1 LQRVVVGTDLSAT
14 AERAVNWAATLAD
27 RYDAELVLVQVIT
40 DRRELGEGLEY
51 AETELSRAA
60 VEVAGPKAR
69 ARVVVDAD
77 PAAAIVRIAVD
88 EDADVIVVGNAGM
101 SGRKQFLLANVPNRI
116 SHMAT
121 CTVIIVNSA
130 VAVEA
135 DVRRTSSAFDT
146 DAESHVEMVLTGRA
160 ADIARVMVK
169 HGFAELN
176 ALRDGGDDRTEERA
190 RRLRLAFEELG
201 PTFCKLGQILSTRP
215 DLLPGPFIEE
225 LATLRDRVPPLTEA
239 EIVQAME
246 QELRVPWEDVFDSIE
261 SEPLAA
267 GTIAQVHRA
276 TLASG
281 ERVVVKVQRPNARDQ
296 MMRDVGLLEL
306 FARRSAARPALRQ
319 IIDLQAM
326 VDHLSSSLLR
336 ELDFAQEAS
345 NMHRMREVI
354 ATYPRLGVP
363 IVYEDLST
371 PRLLVMEEIQGAPIS
386 EAPVSP
392 ARQEAARQLIE
403 SYYSQVLTE
412 GFFHADPHPGNLLW
426 WNECVYFLDFGMV
439 GEVGQKLRADLTL
452 LLLAFWRED
461 ERFLTDI
468 TLTLAGDDAS
478 SEVDLDAL
486 QAELGGLMSRFRHL
500 PLREMQL
507 GPILQQ
513 LTEIAMRH
521 GVTLP
526 ASLLLTA
533 KAFAQ
538 VQLSATALDPEL
550 DPFSVAGRYMAKAT
564 LHRFREALD
573 PQMLVDEAHE
583 YLVRIADLVLAFQ
596 RGTGARPEAP
606 GAVPRH
612 GRPRGQH
619 PAGGTSPLGR
629 ARRRGYQRRGRD
641 HRIIR
646 RRPGVDPQ
654 GLRRR
659 VSVSDG
665 RTGRRRRSAGAL
677 VTPGSYVDSP

>member
-1 LQRVVVGTDLSAT
+1 MPRRRSGSASVTGRVVRSCGHSNDSSSSTLRVATRTRPWSRCDATFHRSTAATCDVSQSTSKRCTPSGPRRSSTKARSYPRDAAPAGLHWRSWNRATTPTRSSTICSPQAFIPRSATTRRAGRTRDTSRPHARPGCSRPATREAPARPGHPLGPAGPAHPVSSLNSRREPGPLRLGSGALQRVVVGTDLSAT

-281 ERVVVKVQRPNARDQ
+281 ERVVV
-296 MMRDVGLLEL
+296 
-306 FARRSAARPALRQ
+306 
-319 IIDLQAM
+319 
-326 VDHLSSSLLR
+326 
-336 ELDFAQEAS
+336 
-345 NMHRMREVI
+345 
-354 ATYPRLGVP
+354 
-363 IVYEDLST
+363 
-371 PRLLVMEEIQGAPIS
+371 
-386 EAPVSP
+386 
-392 ARQEAARQLIE
+392 
-403 SYYSQVLTE
+403 
-412 GFFHADPHPGNLLW
+412 
-426 WNECVYFLDFGMV
+426 
-439 GEVGQKLRADLTL
+439 
-452 LLLAFWRED
+452 
-461 ERFLTDI
+461 
-468 TLTLAGDDAS
+468 
-478 SEVDLDAL
+478 
-486 QAELGGLMSRFRHL
+486 
-500 PLREMQL
+500 
-507 GPILQQ
+507 
-513 LTEIAMRH
+513 
-521 GVTLP
+521 
-526 ASLLLTA
+526 
-533 KAFAQ
+533 
-538 VQLSATALDPEL
+538 
-550 DPFSVAGRYMAKAT
+550 
-564 LHRFREALD
+564 
-573 PQMLVDEAHE
+573 
-583 YLVRIADLVLAFQ
+583 
-596 RGTGARPEAP
+596 
-606 GAVPRH
+606 
-612 GRPRGQH
+612 
-619 PAGGTSPLGR
+619 
-629 ARRRGYQRRGRD
+629 
-641 HRIIR
+641 
-646 RRPGVDPQ
+646 
-654 GLRRR
+654 
-659 VSVSDG
+659 
-665 RTGRRRRSAGAL
+665 
-677 VTPGSYVDSP
+677 

>member
-1 LQRVVVGTDLSAT
+1 WRSWNRATTPTRSSTTCSPQAFIPRSATTRRAGHTSDTSRPHARPGCSRPATREAPARPGHPLGPAGPAHPVSSLNSRREPGPLRLGSGALQRVVVGTDLSAT

-60 VEVAGPKAR
+60 VGVAGPQAR

-215 DLLPGPFIEE
+215 DLLPGPFIEA

-267 GTIAQVHRA
+267 GTIA
-276 TLASG
+276 
-281 ERVVVKVQRPNARDQ
+281 
-296 MMRDVGLLEL
+296 
-306 FARRSAARPALRQ
+306 
-319 IIDLQAM
+319 
-326 VDHLSSSLLR
+326 
-336 ELDFAQEAS
+336 
-345 NMHRMREVI
+345 
-354 ATYPRLGVP
+354 
-363 IVYEDLST
+363 
-371 PRLLVMEEIQGAPIS
+371 
-386 EAPVSP
+386 
-392 ARQEAARQLIE
+392 
-403 SYYSQVLTE
+403 
-412 GFFHADPHPGNLLW
+412 
-426 WNECVYFLDFGMV
+426 
-439 GEVGQKLRADLTL
+439 
-452 LLLAFWRED
+452 
-461 ERFLTDI
+461 
-468 TLTLAGDDAS
+468 
-478 SEVDLDAL
+478 
-486 QAELGGLMSRFRHL
+486 
-500 PLREMQL
+500 
-507 GPILQQ
+507 
-513 LTEIAMRH
+513 
-521 GVTLP
+521 
-526 ASLLLTA
+526 
-533 KAFAQ
+533 
-538 VQLSATALDPEL
+538 
-550 DPFSVAGRYMAKAT
+550 
-564 LHRFREALD
+564 
-573 PQMLVDEAHE
+573 
-583 YLVRIADLVLAFQ
+583 
-596 RGTGARPEAP
+596 
-606 GAVPRH
+606 
-612 GRPRGQH
+612 
-619 PAGGTSPLGR
+619 
-629 ARRRGYQRRGRD
+629 
-641 HRIIR
+641 
-646 RRPGVDPQ
+646 
-654 GLRRR
+654 
-659 VSVSDG
+659 
-665 RTGRRRRSAGAL
+665 
-677 VTPGSYVDSP
+677 